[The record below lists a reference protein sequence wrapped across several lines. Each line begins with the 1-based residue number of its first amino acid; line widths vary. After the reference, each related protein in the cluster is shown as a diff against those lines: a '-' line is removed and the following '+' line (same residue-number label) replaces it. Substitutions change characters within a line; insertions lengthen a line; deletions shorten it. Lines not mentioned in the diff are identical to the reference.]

1 MSRLAGIQLI
11 ALAVAVRL
19 AATNTG
25 TAGVDV
31 SGYSGEARLVLNSS
45 AGEGANHTMNTKL
58 QHSADNGVT
67 DAWSDVPAAAF
78 AQVTNAG
85 ASFQTLTLNI
95 DKCKKW
101 VRVVDTLAGTTPF
114 FTRTVE
120 LMAKADR
127 V

>member
-19 AATNTG
+19 SATNAG
-25 TAGVDV
+25 TAAVDV
-31 SGYSGEARLVLNSS
+31 SGFSGEARLVLNSS
-45 AGEGANHTMNTKL
+45 AGEGASHTMTTKL
-58 QHSADNGVT
+58 QHSADGST
-67 DAWSDVPAAAF
+67 GWSDVPDAAF
-78 AQVTNAG
+78 AQVTNAA

-95 DKCKKW
+95 DKCKKF

-114 FTRTVE
+114 FTRSVE
-120 LMAKADR
+120 LLAKADR

>member
-25 TAGVDV
+25 TAAVDI
-31 SGYSGEARLVLNSS
+31 SGFSGEARLILNSS
-45 AGEGANHTMNTKL
+45 AGEGAGHTSTTKL
-58 QHSADNGVT
+58 QHSVDGTNN
-67 DAWSDVPAAAF
+67 WEDVPGLAF
-78 AQVTNAG
+78 AQVTNAA
-85 ASFQTLTLNI
+85 ASFQTLSFNV
-95 DKCKKW
+95 DMCRKY
-101 VRVVDTLAGTTPF
+101 VRVVDTLGGSSPF

-120 LMAKADR
+120 LLAKADS